1 MFESKRTPGKKFGSA
16 MVGKRYDAAG
26 EEPKAES
33 VQAMGKPD
41 MNKNSGAPKGGNAV
55 DQAVDNTEM
64 PDLKQV
70 AAEHGPAHTVH
81 IKHDHAA
88 NKHHTTSHH
97 DDGHVN
103 ESDHQ
108 TAEEA
113 HEAGGNLAN
122 VDMKKSDEAGEQ
134 QGAASESDGFE
145 MPDLS

>member
-26 EEPKAES
+26 EEPKAEP
-33 VQAMGKPD
+33 VKAMGKPD
-41 MNKNSGAPKGGNAV
+41 MNKNAGAPQGGNAV
-55 DQAVDNTEM
+55 DEAVDNSEA
-64 PDLKQV
+64 PEQV
-70 AAEHGPAHTVH
+70 VQAHGPATHIH

-88 NKHHTTSHH
+88 GKHHTTSHH
-97 DDGHVN
+97 EDGHVH

-108 TAEEA
+108 TAQEA
-113 HEAGGNLAN
+113 HQAGGNLAN
-122 VDMKKSDEAGEQ
+122 VDMKKSDEAGDQ